1 MKKNTVIIIIS
12 IVILGICLVG
22 FGIFSLKNSNQ
33 EQTSNPEESSD
44 PNNSQET
51 VETVKVKI
59 VETAGYDITA
69 NTINNDNAV
78 AVLLK
83 ETEGTNQMLKIKFDL
98 LDENGNTISSEE
110 QYLPILGNSYS
121 VSSTPLTDEEGK
133 SLGVKTIEI
142 NISKEGDYMSQI
154 QANLFDYES
163 SNSIDGRKI
172 NTTLNIAYQGNEN
185 LSMLSGNVVALKENK
200 IIGLISFTKE
210 NVMANSTSTISV
222 DPIEVLSVE
231 DATNSYDNI
240 LVFVNN
246 LGFN

>member
-1 MKKNTVIIIIS
+1 MKKNKIIIIAC

-22 FGIFSLKNSNQ
+22 FGIFSLMNSNQ
-33 EQTSNPEESSD
+33 KQTSNPEESSD

-51 VETVKVKI
+51 VDTVKIKI
-59 VETAGYDITA
+59 VDAAGYDITA

-83 ETEGTNQMLKIKFDL
+83 ETEGINQMLKIKFDL
-98 LDENGNTISSEE
+98 LDENGKTISSEE
-110 QYLPILGNSYS
+110 QYFPILGNSYAA
-121 VSSTPLTDEEGK
+121 SSIPLIDADGK
-133 SLGVKTIEI
+133 SLDVKTVEI
-142 NISKEGDYMSQI
+142 NISKEGNYMSQL
-154 QANLFDYES
+154 QANLFDYDS

-172 NTTLNIAYQGNEN
+172 NTTLNITYQGNEN
-185 LSMLSGNVVALKENK
+185 LSMISGSVVALKENK
-200 IIGLISFTKE
+200 IIGLIPFTKE
-210 NVMANSTSTISV
+210 NVMANSISTISV

-246 LGFN
+246 LGF

>member
-1 MKKNTVIIIIS
+1 MKKNKIIIIAC

-22 FGIFSLKNSNQ
+22 FGIFSLMNSNQ
-33 EQTSNPEESSD
+33 KQTSNPEESSD

-51 VETVKVKI
+51 VDTVKIKI
-59 VETAGYDITA
+59 VDAAGYDITA

-98 LDENGNTISSEE
+98 LDKNGKTNSSEE
-110 QYLPILGNSYS
+110 QYFPILGNSYAA
-121 VSSTPLTDEEGK
+121 SSIPLIDADGK
-133 SLGVKTIEI
+133 SLDVKTVEI
-142 NISKEGDYMSQI
+142 NISKEGNYMSQL
-154 QANLFDYES
+154 QANLFDYDS

-172 NTTLNIAYQGNEN
+172 NTTLNITYQGNEN
-185 LSMLSGNVVALKENK
+185 LSMISGNVVALKENK
-200 IIGLISFTKE
+200 IIGLIPFTKE

-240 LVFVNN
+240 LVFVSN
-246 LGFN
+246 LGF

>member
-1 MKKNTVIIIIS
+1 MKKNKIIIIAC

-22 FGIFSLKNSNQ
+22 FRIFSLMNSNQ

-51 VETVKVKI
+51 LETVKVKI
-59 VETAGYDITA
+59 VDAAEYDITA

-83 ETEGTNQMLKIKFDL
+83 ETEGINQMLKIKFDL
-98 LDENGNTISSEE
+98 LDENGKTISSEE
-110 QYLPILGNSYS
+110 QYFHILGNSYAA
-121 VSSTPLTDEEGK
+121 SSIPLIDADGK
-133 SLGVKTIEI
+133 SLDVKTVEI
-142 NISKEGDYMSQI
+142 NISKEGNYMSQL
-154 QANLFDYES
+154 QANLFDCDS

-172 NTTLNIAYQGNEN
+172 NTTLNITYQGNEN
-185 LSMLSGNVVALKENK
+185 LSMISGNVVALKENK
-200 IIGLISFTKE
+200 IIGLIPFTKE

-246 LGFN
+246 LGF

>member
-1 MKKNTVIIIIS
+1 MKKNKIIIITC

-22 FGIFSLKNSNQ
+22 FGIFSLMNSNQ
-33 EQTSNPEESSD
+33 KQTSNPEESSD

-51 VETVKVKI
+51 VDTVKIKI
-59 VETAGYDITA
+59 VDAAGYDITA

-98 LDENGNTISSEE
+98 LDKNGKTNSSEE
-110 QYLPILGNSYS
+110 QYFPILGNSYAA
-121 VSSTPLTDEEGK
+121 SSIPLIDADGK
-133 SLGVKTIEI
+133 SLDVKTVEI
-142 NISKEGDYMSQI
+142 NISKEGNYMSQL
-154 QANLFDYES
+154 QANLFDYDS

-172 NTTLNIAYQGNEN
+172 NTTLNITYRGNEN
-185 LSMLSGNVVALKENK
+185 LPMISGSVVALKENK
-200 IIGLISFTKE
+200 IIGLMSFSKE
-210 NVMANSTSTISV
+210 NITANSTSAISV

-240 LVFVNN
+240 LIFVNN

>member
-1 MKKNTVIIIIS
+1 MKKNKIIIIAC

-22 FGIFSLKNSNQ
+22 FGIFSLMNSNQ

-51 VETVKVKI
+51 LETVKVKI
-59 VETAGYDITA
+59 VEAAEYDITA

-98 LDENGNTISSEE
+98 LDKNGKTNSSEE
-110 QYLPILGNSYS
+110 QYFPILGNSYAA
-121 VSSTPLTDEEGK
+121 SSIPLIDADGK
-133 SLGVKTIEI
+133 SLDVKTVEI
-142 NISKEGDYMSQI
+142 NISKEGNYMSQL
-154 QANLFDYES
+154 QANLFDYDS

-172 NTTLNIAYQGNEN
+172 NTTLNITYQGNEN
-185 LSMLSGNVVALKENK
+185 LSMISGNVVALKENK
-200 IIGLISFTKE
+200 IIGLIPFTKE

-240 LVFVNN
+240 LVFVSN
-246 LGFN
+246 LGF